1 MTEWKSLIKNYVGAK
16 SKIFYL
22 KIIFLKFIQSFEI

>member
-22 KIIFLKFIQSFEI
+22 KIIFFEIYTII